1 MTFATLTGATILM
14 VGLGTVVSSCTP
26 RRAVQDVQLSAA
38 TDSAARMPDGRLW
51 MRENLN
57 VDVSPSYCY
66 DDREANCRVYGRLY
80 TGEAALRACRSFGL
94 GFRLPTNDE
103 WRQLAKHYG
112 GVRDDSDDTGKAAYA
127 ALTSGGDSG
136 FNAVK
141 GGGRTVD
148 GQYTH
153 LDAHGFYWTVSQST
167 LATAW
172 FYNFGRARFLNRH
185 ADGEK
190 GRALSVRCVR
200 ERWDD

>member
-1 MTFATLTGATILM
+1 M

-80 TGEAALRACRSFGL
+80 TWEAALRACRSFGL

-103 WRQLAKHYG
+103 WRQL
-112 GVRDDSDDTGKAAYA
+112 AAYA

-148 GQYTH
+148 GQYAR
-153 LDAHGFYWTVSQST
+153 LDAHGFYWTASQST

-172 FYNFGRARFLNRH
+172 FYNFGQARFLNRH

-190 GRALSVRCVR
+190 ARAFSVRCVR